1 MNKDSQ
7 QLRKRETN
15 TTMTLDTMPDLL
27 KPTEAAKLL
36 RTTTNTLQQDR
47 YLRRGVPY
55 IKVGH
60 RVLYARNDI
69 LAYLTANRSEPA
81 A

>member
-1 MNKDSQ
+1 
-7 QLRKRETN
+7 
-15 TTMTLDTMPDLL
+15 MTLDEMPDFL
-27 KPTEAAKLL
+27 KPAEAAALL

-55 IKVGH
+55 IKIGG
-60 RVLYARNDI
+60 RILYARADI
-69 LAYLTANRSEPA
+69 LAFLVANRSEPA

>member
-1 MNKDSQ
+1 
-7 QLRKRETN
+7 
-15 TTMTLDTMPDLL
+15 MTLDEMPDLL
-27 KPTEAAKLL
+27 KPAEAAVLL

-55 IKVGH
+55 VKHGH
-60 RVLYARNDI
+60 RVLYMRKDI
-69 LAYLTANRSEPA
+69 VAFLDANRCEPA

>member
-1 MNKDSQ
+1 
-7 QLRKRETN
+7 
-15 TTMTLDTMPDLL
+15 MTQMPELL
-27 KPTEAAKLL
+27 KPAEAAALL

-47 YLRRGVPY
+47 YMRRGVPY
-55 IKVGH
+55 IKLGN

-69 LAYLTANRSEPA
+69 VAYLNANRSEPA